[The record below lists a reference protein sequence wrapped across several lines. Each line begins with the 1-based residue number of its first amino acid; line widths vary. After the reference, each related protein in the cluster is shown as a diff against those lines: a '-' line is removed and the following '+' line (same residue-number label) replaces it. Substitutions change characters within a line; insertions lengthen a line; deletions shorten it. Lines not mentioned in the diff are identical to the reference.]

1 MQEFIGLSYF
11 AEIPCVFWDVNRV
24 GPSTGLPTRTQQ
36 GDLTMLYE
44 SSHGDTLH
52 IVLIPGTVEECFEF
66 GWKAFDVSERYQTP
80 VMGFSDLDLGMNK
93 WACKGFDY
101 PDTPM
106 DRGKVLLTQ
115 EQLDAID
122 NYGRYRD
129 VDGDGIPYRTLPG
142 SGLDPILYRGT
153 GHDEDGNYSEKPDV
167 YFKLMARLKR
177 KIMNSAD
184 DLPEPIFRE
193 EKECEVGI
201 VYYGSMENIIQEI
214 DDILEETGRK
224 VSQCRVRALP
234 LHSGVKEFMERHET
248 VIVLEVNRD
257 AQLNG
262 IMRKEMPT
270 ELLTRIHSV
279 AYSDGLPPRATLY
292 ADMILKVLEEVG
304 A

>member
-1 MQEFIGLSYF
+1 
-11 AEIPCVFWDVNRV
+11 
-24 GPSTGLPTRTQQ
+24 
-36 GDLTMLYE
+36 
-44 SSHGDTLH
+44 
-52 IVLIPGTVEECFEF
+52 
-66 GWKAFDVSERYQTP
+66 
-80 VMGFSDLDLGMNK
+80 
-93 WACKGFDY
+93 
-101 PDTPM
+101 
-106 DRGKVLLTQ
+106 
-115 EQLDAID
+115 
-122 NYGRYRD
+122 
-129 VDGDGIPYRTLPG
+129 
-142 SGLDPILYRGT
+142 
-153 GHDEDGNYSEKPDV
+153 
-167 YFKLMARLKR
+167 MARLKR

-184 DLPEPIFRE
+184 DLPEPLFRE